1 MEATIKWGIIGLGK
15 IAHSFASD
23 LALIPE
29 AELTAVASSDLER
42 AKVFA
47 NQFNS
52 KAYYDSYETLLQDPS
67 IQIIYIATL
76 HPDHQKWSIKAMEAG
91 KAVLCEKPLAMN
103 RQQVTEMIVA
113 SRKHKVFLMEAFW
126 TRFNPAYIQ
135 AKQWIAEGK
144 IGKLRYINATFS
156 FYGLEKDKD
165 SRILNLEK
173 GGGALL
179 DIGLYPVFLAYSL
192 LGIPDKI
199 QSSAIQMDSGLDLQ
213 ISMIFNYSEA
223 QAVLYSGITNDED
236 MTARICGTAGSLY
249 LGSRW
254 HEAASIKYVCQETEE
269 VLPFQLLGQGYSYE
283 ILEAHQCLRKDMYES
298 ELWSHQNSL
307 EMVTLLD
314 TIREQCGIHYPA
326 DKVN

>member
-23 LALIPE
+23 LALISD
-29 AELTAVASSDLER
+29 AELAGVASSDLER

-47 NQFNS
+47 KQFNA
-52 KAYYDSYETLLQDPS
+52 KAYYDSYEALLQDPS

-76 HPDHQKWSIKAMEAG
+76 HPDHQEWSIKAMEAG

-103 RQQVTEMIVA
+103 RQQVTEMVA
-113 SRKHKVFLMEAFW
+113 TSKKHKVFLMEAFW

-135 AKQWIAEGK
+135 AKRWIAEGK

-156 FYGLEKDKD
+156 FYGLEKDGD

-236 MTARICGTAGSLY
+236 MTARICGTSGSLY

-254 HEAASIKYVCQETEE
+254 HEAASIKYVYQETEE
-269 VLPFQLLGQGYSYE
+269 VIPFKLLGQGYSYE

-326 DKVN
+326 DKIN